1 MRTLFFRKTC
11 MSSSLSFCA
20 VPDGDAP
27 APAPATLTAFAGL
40 QCVARGAQPQLLAQ
54 LRARSAALD
63 AGGAPVLVFNDLTG
77 ALVDL
82 DLRPQGS
89 LPDMPEAAAA
99 TPARTVGRPRLGV
112 VAREVT
118 LLQRHWDWLNRQPGG
133 ASVALRKLVEEAR
146 RIHQGEDTVR
156 EAREAAYRFMSA
168 IASSLEGFE
177 EAARALFAGDQVRFA
192 ARVALW
198 PADVGSYLQTLAA
211 ASWSGD
217 AAR

>member
-1 MRTLFFRKTC
+1 

-20 VPDGDAP
+20 VPDGDAAAS
-27 APAPATLTAFAGL
+27 APASASATLTAFAGL

-54 LRARSAALD
+54 LRARSAALGV
-63 AGGAPVLVFNDLTG
+63 GGAPVLVFNDLTG

>member
-1 MRTLFFRKTC
+1 

-54 LRARSAALD
+54 LRARSAALGV
-63 AGGAPVLVFNDLTG
+63 GGAPVLVFNDLTG

-133 ASVALRKLVEEAR
+133 ASVALRRLVEEAR

>member
-1 MRTLFFRKTC
+1 

>member
-1 MRTLFFRKTC
+1 

-54 LRARSAALD
+54 LRARSAALGV
-63 AGGAPVLVFNDLTG
+63 GGAPVLVFNDLTG

-198 PADVGSYLQTLAA
+198 PADVGSYLQALAA

>member
-1 MRTLFFRKTC
+1 

-54 LRARSAALD
+54 LRARSAALGV
-63 AGGAPVLVFNDLTG
+63 GGAPVLVFNDLTG